1 MHIHLIS
8 QISPSPLAT
17 HEAAGCHRLRVSV
30 EEDVLHEADQAPGH
44 QLGKHVDPDIR
55 HHVRV
60 VRGPLL
66 LRVTIFETLFENVYS
81 PSCSR

>member
-30 EEDVLHEADQAPGH
+30 EEDVLHEADQTSGE
-44 QLGKHVDPDIR
+44 QLR
-55 HHVRV
+55 
-60 VRGPLL
+60 
-66 LRVTIFETLFENVYS
+66 ENVNS
-81 PSCSR
+81 VLRMHLSEMSKVSDSQT

>member
-30 EEDVLHEADQAPGH
+30 EEDILHEADQTSGE
-44 QLGKHVDPDIR
+44 QLR
-55 HHVRV
+55 
-60 VRGPLL
+60 
-66 LRVTIFETLFENVYS
+66 ENVNFVLRKHLS
-81 PSCSR
+81 EMSEVSD